1 MAFKALN
8 WNIIHELDLKM
19 VEVHNCSKTQ
29 NCFHAAMFVFGF
41 QLLMIVFIYS
51 IILSEDFHIVLP
63 ANVSVLGAR
72 FLCTILMHLQVEGDL
87 R

>member
-19 VEVHNCSKTQ
+19 VEVH